1 MKLDLSPAPRA
12 RLGRWSC
19 TLLLALLL
27 TACDESNTQADAAD
41 NRVIAAVRHGDG
53 SIQAASSLN
62 VGEQLL
68 LQAPAGGGETAAY
81 QWYRNGEPID
91 GATAAS
97 YELGQVSS
105 IDDQAQFRV
114 HISSPANP
122 AGVSSQPFTLNV
134 QPGAGI
140 DLLAGP
146 LGGPGDADGF
156 GAAARFSEPRSLSRD
171 AAGNLYVLDGDINQQ
186 SIRKISPAGQV
197 TTLVGA
203 PKPIDLFN
211 GIYTEPTLRGVYQIS
226 SDAAGNVYA
235 TDHNVIF
242 KITPAGIISTL
253 AGQQYN
259 SGQIDGQGAAARFS
273 FISRLSC
280 DTAGNIYALDGTA
293 LRKISPNGEVT
304 TLAGQFDAKGNNDG
318 SGKAARFNSPAGL
331 AIDNAGNIYIAD
343 NGDDVVDLTDNAK
356 DSGKPSLRKVTPDG
370 QVSTLTQ
377 ISQQIAALLGE
388 RSYNLGDMGRDAA
401 GNLYLQVWLETP
413 LLPPD
418 AQVLLKVSAAGM
430 VSKLADSGMPGSAA
444 YSGAGQLP
452 LYSSGVAVDA
462 SGNVYG
468 ADVRNTSIIKIAAN
482 GKKTRIAGSAG
493 QDENSQRDGQG
504 RDARF
509 YSPNQIA
516 TDGQGNAYVA
526 GGDHTI
532 RKIAANG
539 VTTTLAGKT
548 FEPGSSDGSGSS
560 ARFNFPG
567 AMVTDSAGNLYVA
580 DSGNYS
586 IRKITPAGV
595 VSTLA
600 GGGEYGDSDGKGA
613 AARFG
618 YLSALSIDTAGNLY
632 TLQAYGNIRKI
643 TPDGVVSTRA
653 MGNAFAGATLV
664 IDSKGNAYTTMPLA
678 NQLLKLTPGGE
689 IIAIAGNGIPN
700 SNCLGLATPQ
710 AITLDAD
717 DNLYVADT
725 LNHTICKVTPA
736 GVVSTFAGKAGV
748 SGVLLGAL
756 PGGLNQPVSVAVG
769 KRHGRPTLFVLN
781 QQWGSRL
788 RDKTPSDGISIAL
801 PVPPYRQSELNV
813 VTVPLP

>member
-41 NRVIAAVRHGDG
+41 NKVIAAVRHGDG
-53 SIQAASSLN
+53 SIQAAGSLN

-68 LQAPAGGGETAAY
+68 LQAPAGGDETASY

-114 HISSPANP
+114 HISSTANP
-122 AGVSSQPFTLNV
+122 AGVSSQVLTLNV
-134 QPGAGI
+134 APAAGV

-156 GAAARFSEPRSLSRD
+156 GTAARFSEPVSLSRD
-171 AAGNLYVLDGDINQQ
+171 AAGNLYVLDSDFNQQ

-197 TTLVGA
+197 TTLTGA
-203 PKPIDLFN
+203 PKPIDLFSGN
-211 GIYTEPTLRGVYQIS
+211 YTEPALRWMFQIS

-235 TDHNVIF
+235 TDHSFIL
-242 KITPAGIISTL
+242 KITPAGQISTL
-253 AGQQYN
+253 AGQQY
-259 SGQIDGQGAAARFS
+259 SPGQLDGHGAAARFR

-280 DTAGNIYALDGTA
+280 DAAGNIYALDGAA
-293 LRKISPNGEVT
+293 LRKISPGGEVT
-304 TLAGQFDAKGNNDG
+304 TLAGQADVRGSSDG
-318 SGKAARFNSPAGL
+318 SGKAARFDSPQGL
-331 AIDNAGNIYIAD
+331 VVDGDGNVYIAD
-343 NGDDVVDLTDNAK
+343 NGDTN
-356 DSGKPSLRKVTPDG
+356 SGSKASLRKVTPDG

-377 ISQQIAALLGE
+377 VSQQIAAALGN
-388 RSYNLGDMGRDAA
+388 RSYRLAEMGLDDA
-401 GNLYLQVWLETP
+401 GNLYLQAWLAVPT
-413 LLPPD
+413 LPDD
-418 AQVLLKVSAAGM
+418 AQVLLKISQAGV
-430 VSKLADSGMPGSAA
+430 VSKLADSGLPGGAA
-444 YSGAGQLP
+444 YPGAGQLT
-452 LYSSGVAVDA
+452 LSSNGVAVDA
-462 SGNVYG
+462 SGNVYV
-468 ADVRNTSIIKIAAN
+468 ADSANTTINKIAAN

-493 QDENSQRDGQG
+493 QDEHSHRDGSG

-509 YSPNQIA
+509 YFPNQIA
-516 TDGQGNAYVA
+516 TDGQGNTYVA

-539 VTTTLAGKT
+539 VTSTLAGKA
-548 FEPGSSDGSGSS
+548 FEPGNNDGSGSS
-560 ARFNFPG
+560 ARFNAPG

-580 DSGNYS
+580 DSGNYA

-600 GGGEYGDSDGKGA
+600 GSAEGSNDGKGTA
-613 AARFG
+613 ASFG
-618 YLSALSIDTAGNLY
+618 YLSALSIDSAGNLY

-643 TPDGVVSTRA
+643 TPDGLVSTRA
-653 MGNAFAGATLV
+653 AGQEFAGSTLAV
-664 IDSKGNAYTTMPLA
+664 DSRGNFYTTMVLA
-678 NQLLKLTPGGE
+678 NQLLKLTPNGE
-689 IIAIAGNGIPN
+689 IITIAGNGISN
-700 SNCLGLATPQ
+700 SNCLGLAIPR

>member
-27 TACDESNTQADAAD
+27 TACDESGNENDAAD
-41 NRVIAAVRHGDG
+41 NKVIAAVRHSDG
-53 SIQAASSLN
+53 STQAAGNLN

-68 LQAPAGGGETAAY
+68 LQAPVGGDETASY

-114 HISSPANP
+114 HISSPAHP
-122 AGVSSQPFTLNV
+122 AGVSSLPFTLNV

-418 AQVLLKVSAAGM
+418 AQVLLKVSGAGM
-430 VSKLADSGMPGSAA
+430 VSKLADSGLPGSAA
-444 YSGAGQLP
+444 YPGAGQLT
-452 LYSSGVAVDA
+452 LYTTGAAVDA
-462 SGNVYG
+462 SGNVYV
-468 ADVRNTSIIKIAAN
+468 ADSRNTTINKIATN
-482 GKKTRIAGSAG
+482 GKKTRIAGSSG
-493 QDENSQRDGQG
+493 QDENSHRDGSG

-509 YSPNQIA
+509 YFPHQIA
-516 TDGQGNAYVA
+516 TDGQGNTYVA

-539 VTTTLAGKT
+539 VTTTLAGKVYESGNT
-548 FEPGSSDGSGSS
+548 DGSGSS
-560 ARFNFPG
+560 ARFNAPG
-567 AMVTDSAGNLYVA
+567 AMVTDSTGNLYVA
-580 DSGNYS
+580 DSGNYA
-586 IRKITPAGV
+586 IRKITPTGV

-600 GGGEYGDSDGKGA
+600 GSSEGSNDGKGTA
-613 AARFG
+613 ASFG
-618 YLSALSIDTAGNLY
+618 YLRSLAIDPAGNLY

-653 MGNAFAGATLV
+653 AGQEFAGTTLAV
-664 IDSKGNAYTTMPLA
+664 DSRGNFYTTATMA
-678 NQLLKLTPGGE
+678 NQLLKLTPNGE
-689 IIAIAGNGIPN
+689 IIAIAGNGISN
-700 SNCLGLATPQ
+700 SNCLGLAIPQ

-717 DNLYVADT
+717 DNLYVADS

>member
-105 IDDQAQFRV
+105 IDDQAQFSVR
-114 HISSPANP
+114 ISTAANP
-122 AGVSSQPFTLNV
+122 AGLLSQVLTLSV
-134 QPGAGI
+134 APTTGL
-140 DLLAGP
+140 DLLAGS
-146 LGGPGDADGF
+146 LGGPGNSDGL

-171 AAGNLYVLDGDINQQ
+171 AAGNLYVLDGDTNRQ
-186 SIRKISPAGQV
+186 SIRKISPTGQV
-197 TTLVGA
+197 TTLVGT
-203 PKPIDLFN
+203 PKPLDLFSGN
-211 GIYTEPTLRGVYQIS
+211 HTEPALRWMYQIS
-226 SDAAGNVYA
+226 SDAAGNVYT
-235 TDHNVIF
+235 TDHYTIF
-242 KITPAGIISTL
+242 KITPAGQISML
-253 AGQQYN
+253 AGQQY
-259 SGQIDGQGAAARFS
+259 SLGQIDGHGTAASFR

-280 DTAGNIYALDGTA
+280 DAAGNIYALDGAA
-293 LRKISPNGEVT
+293 LRKISPGGEVT
-304 TLAGQFDAKGNNDG
+304 TLAGQADVRGSSDG
-318 SGKAARFNSPAGL
+318 SGKAARFDSPQGL
-331 AIDNAGNIYIAD
+331 VVDGDGNVYIAD
-343 NGDDVVDLTDNAK
+343 NGDTN
-356 DSGKPSLRKVTPDG
+356 SGSKASLRKVTPDG

-377 ISQQIAALLGE
+377 VSQQIAAAL
-388 RSYNLGDMGRDAA
+388 RNTSYGLADIGLDGS
-401 GNLYLQVWLETP
+401 GNLYLYAWLETP
-413 LLPPD
+413 QLPPD
-418 AQVLLKVSAAGM
+418 ALILLKISQAGV
-430 VSKLADSGMPGSAA
+430 VSKLADSGLPGSAA
-444 YSGAGQLP
+444 YPGAGQLT
-452 LYSSGVAVDA
+452 LYTTGAAVDA
-462 SGNVYG
+462 SGNVYV
-468 ADVRNTSIIKIAAN
+468 ADSRNTTINKIATN
-482 GKKTRIAGSAG
+482 GKKTRIAGSSG
-493 QDENSQRDGQG
+493 QDENSHRDGSG

-509 YSPNQIA
+509 YFPHQIA
-516 TDGQGNAYVA
+516 TDGQGNTYVA

-539 VTTTLAGKT
+539 VTTTLAGKVYESGNT
-548 FEPGSSDGSGSS
+548 DGSGSS
-560 ARFNFPG
+560 ARFNAPG
-567 AMVTDSAGNLYVA
+567 AMVTDSTGNLYVA
-580 DSGNYS
+580 DSGNYA
-586 IRKITPAGV
+586 IRKITPTGV

-600 GGGEYGDSDGKGA
+600 GSSEGSNDGKGTA
-613 AARFG
+613 ASFG
-618 YLSALSIDTAGNLY
+618 YLRSLAIDPAGNLY

-653 MGNAFAGATLV
+653 AGQEFAGTTLAV
-664 IDSKGNAYTTMPLA
+664 DSRGNFYTTATMA
-678 NQLLKLTPGGE
+678 NQLLKLTPNGE
-689 IIAIAGNGIPN
+689 IIAIAGNGISN
-700 SNCLGLATPQ
+700 SNCLGLAIPQ

-717 DNLYVADT
+717 DNLYVADS